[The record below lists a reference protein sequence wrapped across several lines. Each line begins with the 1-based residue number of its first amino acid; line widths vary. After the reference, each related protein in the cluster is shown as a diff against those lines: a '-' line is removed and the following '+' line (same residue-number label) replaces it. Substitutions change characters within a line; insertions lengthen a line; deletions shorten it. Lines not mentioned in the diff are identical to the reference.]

1 MGKGGQDYNPLG
13 GGGGPKKKMS
23 IMCLFY
29 LTFQGENQLLLEI

>member
-13 GGGGPKKKMS
+13 GGGVIKKMS
-23 IMCLFY
+23 IMCVFY